1 MFGYIGAFVKD
12 REQLIEDDD
21 DPTED
26 EDNKISDG
34 NFLLRKKE
42 ICKMTD
48 EKKKILSEQSDL
60 CMILFNIGY
69 IPDSVLKQVKF
80 GTKGWSRDFKNL
92 MSFYKAGWQV
102 QTKKKWI
109 YTKHAKYIEDKNEVE
124 QHYLAFKE
132 QQEKV
137 DKHLIIFAEQYKLL
151 KKEMGNQK
159 LS

>member
-48 EKKKILSEQSDL
+48 EKKKILSE
-60 CMILFNIGY
+60 
-69 IPDSVLKQVKF
+69 
-80 GTKGWSRDFKNL
+80 
-92 MSFYKAGWQV
+92 
-102 QTKKKWI
+102 
-109 YTKHAKYIEDKNEVE
+109 
-124 QHYLAFKE
+124 
-132 QQEKV
+132 
-137 DKHLIIFAEQYKLL
+137 
-151 KKEMGNQK
+151 
-159 LS
+159 